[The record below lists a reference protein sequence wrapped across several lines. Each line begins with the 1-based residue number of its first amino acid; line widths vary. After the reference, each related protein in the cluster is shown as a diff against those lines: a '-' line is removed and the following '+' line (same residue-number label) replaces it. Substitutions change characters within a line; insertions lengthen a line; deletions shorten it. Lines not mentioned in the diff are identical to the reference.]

1 MSEADAQEPQPVYRR
16 VRLDRVRPMPNQP
29 RRHFAPAAL
38 AALGLSLKQTGQRTP
53 ILVYP
58 VKGDP
63 RADYELIDG
72 ERRWRAAVAAG
83 LKTLKAELIDEP
95 DAERRFLLAVTAN
108 FSRIGH
114 DPMEEARAFGRLA
127 RTMSHEAIAAA
138 VGLSKGLVAQR
149 ISLLNLVPDVA
160 EMLGPTV
167 PKDQRLPVMHAVTI
181 ASLPPDQQREAAG
194 RIQALRVEGRT
205 MGRAAEMVVTHLPR
219 PKREGRHAGPRA
231 PTAKDHGRT
240 LKNRVRACLDDL
252 EAVPEDR
259 LRCIARGRT
268 EHAKEIPKLLER
280 LIARA
285 TAVLEEFRRHRPG
298 A

>member
-1 MSEADAQEPQPVYRR
+1 
-16 VRLDRVRPMPNQP
+16 
-29 RRHFAPAAL
+29 
-38 AALGLSLKQTGQRTP
+38 
-53 ILVYP
+53 
-58 VKGDP
+58 
-63 RADYELIDG
+63 
-72 ERRWRAAVAAG
+72 
-83 LKTLKAELIDEP
+83 
-95 DAERRFLLAVTAN
+95 
-108 FSRIGH
+108 
-114 DPMEEARAFGRLA
+114 
-127 RTMSHEAIAAA
+127 
-138 VGLSKGLVAQR
+138 
-149 ISLLNLVPDVA
+149 
-160 EMLGPTV
+160 
-167 PKDQRLPVMHAVTI
+167 
-181 ASLPPDQQREAAG
+181 
-194 RIQALRVEGRT
+194 

-240 LKNRVRACLDDL
+240 LKNRVRACLDGL